1 MSNNAIFDL
10 LASAQGGGAI
20 DNIASRFGLSGDQAQ
35 SAIQALLP
43 ALGAGV
49 EREQQSGSI
58 GDLLGTLR
66 PDTADRVLEDSR
78 ALESEETVE
87 QGNNLLGTLFGSRD
101 VSRRVAAD
109 ASARSGVDD
118 SILKQL
124 LPVLATMVVSRM
136 AQADP
141 DHDANP
147 ERGGGLGDIG
157 NLGGLG
163 GLLGSLAGGQSSSGG
178 GLSSILGALTQQNQ
192 QDSIADDILGLINSR
207 GR

>member
-147 ERGGGLGDIG
+147 ERGGGLGDLG

-163 GLLGSLAGGQSSSGG
+163 GLLGSLTGGQSSSGG